1 MDCNEFRMMV
11 QVFVDGEFDEMESA
25 EARLHLRGCAEC
37 RSLAEHHAN
46 MRDHFRDAYASEAA
60 PDDFKLRLMARLRA
74 HAEALD
80 RVSVE
85 DASLEGASEPP
96 QRPEVLAFRRAAPAA
111 AAVRA
116 ISAPTQADSANVV
129 TLDFAERAPVGAPG
143 DPDASAEPET
153 PVELTARSVEAHA
166 FTEAPTGEPSLAA
179 DPDAATPRAWWVG
192 AGAVAAVTIAV
203 FALSVAGTSEDEPAV
218 SPGPLGGV
226 EQAMGGAEAQA
237 EEFYNPPL
245 KPTVVQARD
254 YRPIVVES
262 VNWHRRNLPPE
273 VVGPSG
279 ERVST
284 WLKPKVDFPVR
295 LPRFERTG
303 REDVNLLGARLSNV
317 RDKQAAYVVYEVD
330 GNKISVMLIGGNRIM
345 AQPRRA
351 RVRRRPVNPPI
362 YTANGYNVA
371 VIQDN
376 GITYSVT
383 SELPREDMAQLV
395 DAAFAR

>member
-11 QVFVDGEFDEMESA
+11 QVFVDGEFDEMDSA

-37 RSLAEHHAN
+37 RSLAQHHAN
-46 MRDHFRDAYASEAA
+46 MRDHFRDAYNLEAT

-74 HAEALD
+74 HAEGLD
-80 RVSVE
+80 HATVE
-85 DASLEGASEPP
+85 DLSFESASEQPP
-96 QRPEVLAFRRAAPAA
+96 RPEVLAFRRAAPVA

-116 ISAPTQADSANVV
+116 LKAPPQADSAKVV
-129 TLDFAERAPVGAPG
+129 TLDFAEKAPVGMPD
-143 DPDASAEPET
+143 DPVMPADPET
-153 PVELTARSVEAHA
+153 PVMLVERPEEAHA
-166 FTEAPTGEPSLAA
+166 STGAPAGEPSLAA
-179 DPDAATPRAWWVG
+179 DRSAATPRAWYVG
-192 AGAVAAVTIAV
+192 AAAVAAVTLAV
-203 FALSVAGTSEDEPAV
+203 FALSVAGISEEEPAM
-218 SPGPLGGV
+218 SPAPLGGV
-226 EQAMGGAEAQA
+226 EQAMGGDEAQP

-254 YRPIVVES
+254 FRPIVVES

-303 REDVNLLGARLSNV
+303 REDVSLLGARLSNV

-351 RVRRRPVNPPI
+351 RAVRRPAHPPI